1 MHDGL
6 KGVLASCLHK
16 GQEQTSRED
25 EMKSR
30 DIISSIFWMTIGLGV
45 CYGGYDL
52 ELGTLHDPGSGF
64 IFLWVGIIM
73 IGLSVGVLISAIK
86 RTGVPGELKK
96 VLWTE
101 IRWTKII
108 SVLVALL
115 LYAYLFTLL
124 GFILSTILLLI
135 FLFKVVETQTWAK
148 AVLESIITTLAAY
161 ALFQLW
167 LGSQLPK
174 GFLGI

>member
-1 MHDGL
+1 VASRL
-6 KGVLASCLHK
+6 NKGY
-16 GQEQTSRED
+16 EQTSRED
-25 EMKSR
+25 EMKSS
-30 DIISSIFWMTIGLGV
+30 DIISSLFWMTIGIGV

-64 IFLWVGIIM
+64 IFFWVGIIM
-73 IGLSVGVLISAIK
+73 VGLSVGVLISAIK
-86 RTGVPGELKK
+86 RTDVPGELKK

-101 IRWTKII
+101 IRWTKIM
-108 SVLVALL
+108 SVLVALF
-115 LYAYLFTLL
+115 LYAYLFTFL
-124 GFILSTILLLI
+124 GFILSTVLLLV
-135 FLFKVVETQTWAK
+135 FLFKVVEPQTWLK
-148 AVLESIITTLAAY
+148 AVLGSIITTLAAY